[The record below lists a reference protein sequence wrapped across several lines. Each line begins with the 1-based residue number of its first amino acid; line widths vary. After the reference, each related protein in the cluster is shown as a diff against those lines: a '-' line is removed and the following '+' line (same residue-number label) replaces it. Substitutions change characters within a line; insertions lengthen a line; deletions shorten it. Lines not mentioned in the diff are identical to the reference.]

1 MGAMGNIKNN
11 ISPKARLMLGLT
23 VIAVVATVTISYMRL
38 EGDQVT
44 QSTGG
49 ADLNMPPTKEQI
61 SKDKPTDIIK
71 YGDNTAIG
79 EIYKKDEQRRADEA
93 KNTNRNSDGGETS
106 HVDDVRLQM
115 QESKPV
121 VVKDKPAEAEKGQSR
136 LQALMEERRRA
147 QEKNASEQNASRGKQ
162 VLAIQENPWKQF
174 LENEMRDANDYE
186 ISLQAKVAGIRAKD
200 LIVPAAKFE
209 EATADSSRTA
219 NGNAQS
225 GSGSSSGFSQY
236 LNIGKNGSGGADQVQ
251 TSKKKPTSSSSAA
264 DEDEDDDV
272 QADYPSERIAKSS
285 MAKQKAS
292 GFVHVGETYY
302 SVLQIGVNTDE
313 ISPIRAVSVD
323 KGILDGAVFV
333 GSPVRVGEK
342 AALNFTSMSLKGRSY
357 KVNAIALDP
366 ETYRSSLADS
376 VDNHVFS
383 RYSKLALAA
392 FVDGYANAL
401 TGTQTT
407 TNTDGSQSS
416 ITNPLPSASDQ
427 MKVGI
432 GKVGEKMTPIF
443 EREFDQPPTVT
454 VEPNRSIVIMFMQEL
469 DLNGQSSGPSDDV
482 NLSKK
487 TK

>member
-11 ISPKARLMLGLT
+11 ISPKARLMLGLC
-23 VIAVVATVTISYMRL
+23 VIAIVATVTVTYMRL
-38 EGDQVT
+38 GDDQII
-44 QSTGG
+44 QGTGG

-61 SKDKPTDIIK
+61 SKDKPTDVIK
-71 YGDNTAIG
+71 FGDNTAVG
-79 EIYKKDEQRRADEA
+79 ELYKKDEARRADEA
-93 KNTNRNSDGGETS
+93 KTTNSS
-106 HVDDVRLQM
+106 HVDDIRLQM
-115 QESKPV
+115 KDAKPV
-121 VVKDKPAEAEKGQSR
+121 DQAKPTDPEKSPSR
-136 LQALMEERRRA
+136 LQALMEERRKA
-147 QEKNASEQNASRGKQ
+147 QEKTASEEKAATRTQP

-174 LENEMRDANDYE
+174 LDNELRDANDYE
-186 ISLQAKVAGIRAKD
+186 ISLQSKVAGIRAND
-200 LIVPAAKFE
+200 LLVPTAKFDE
-209 EATADSSRTA
+209 STVNSGKNNLQA
-219 NGNAQS
+219 N
-225 GSGSSSGFSQY
+225 SGSSGSSGYAQY
-236 LNIGKNGSGGADQVQ
+236 LNIGKNGTPDNSSSENSH
-251 TSKKKPTSSSSAA
+251 SKKGSGSAA
-264 DEDEDDDV
+264 DQEEDEES
-272 QADYPSERIAKSS
+272 QAEPEYPSERIAKSAV
-285 MAKQKAS
+285 AKPKAT

-313 ISPIRAVSVD
+313 LSPIRAVSVD
-323 KGILDGAVFV
+323 KGVLDGAVFV
-333 GSPVRVGEK
+333 GAPARVGEK
-342 AALNFTSMSLKGRSY
+342 ATLTFTSMSLKGRSY

-366 ETYRSSLADS
+366 DTYRSGLADG

-443 EREFDQPPTVT
+443 EREFEQPPTVT

-469 DLNGQSSGPSDDV
+469 DLNGQSSGSDEDAPP
-482 NLSKK
+482 SKK